1 MRPVL
6 ARRDVAAALAHR
18 TPEKKDSAMHQRFR
32 PRRLG
37 RAALTVALAAASL
50 IVAACNQP
58 PNSVFHNRTD
68 TNRDIGFL
76 FEILIWFGS
85 IVFVVVEAILIYTL
99 VRFRRRHGVT
109 HQPEHVHGN
118 TTLEITWTIIPA
130 LILVFIAIPTVRTI
144 FRTQAKAQSNALQ
157 VEVIGHQWWWEFRY
171 PQYTMR
177 SASGKLDTLVTA
189 NELYLPHGRMVN
201 FTLKSQDVIHSFW
214 IPGLSG
220 KRDLITNHANYLWFT
235 PDTAQE
241 SAYNGFCAEYCG
253 ASHANMRFRTFV
265 VTADEFANWVAH
277 QETVAAFAVPGSTPS
292 VAANTA
298 ATVNQNPQLA
308 QPRVPA
314 GAQTTP
320 SRNLNAPTLVGRS
333 PGVNSPTVPSAG
345 APGVGVPANSPAP
358 VSPTQVAQAGFI
370 AFARD
375 SMPGYTV
382 PETPTPADLRVA
394 DLYGDPGRGAKLLAS
409 GQGACLGCH
418 TIRGNPAMIGQI
430 GPNLTHVGSRTTIA
444 AGLYPNDARHLA
456 LWIKNAR
463 KMKPGVLMP
472 TLGLNEYDPVLG
484 TTMKTGLTDQQ
495 IADIVAYLQ
504 ALK

>member
-6 ARRDVAAALAHR
+6 ARRDVAPLEAHR
-18 TPEKKDSAMHQRFR
+18 TPEKKDSAMHHRSR
-32 PRRLG
+32 PRRLA
-37 RAALTVALAAASL
+37 RAALTVALAASSL
-50 IVAACNQP
+50 IVAACNQH
-58 PNSVFHNRTD
+58 PNSVFHSRTD

-99 VRFRRRHGVT
+99 IRFRRRGT
-109 HQPEHVHGN
+109 ARQPEHVHGN

-171 PQYTMR
+171 PQYTVR
-177 SASGKLDTLVTA
+177 SPNGKLDTVVTA

-201 FTLKSQDVIHSFW
+201 FTLKSQDVIHSFSV
-214 IPGLSG
+214 PGLSG
-220 KRDLITNHANYLWFT
+220 KRDLIATHANYLWFT
-235 PDTAQE
+235 PDSANAT
-241 SAYNGFCAEYCG
+241 AYNGFCAEYCG

-265 VTADEFANWVAH
+265 VAPDEFQSWIEH
-277 QETVAAFAVPGSTPS
+277 QQTPAAFAVPGATQT
-292 VAANTA
+292 VAHNA
-298 ATVNQNPQLA
+298 AAAQQNAQLA
-308 QPRVPA
+308 QPQVPA
-314 GAQTTP
+314 TAQVTP
-320 SRNLNAPTLVGRS
+320 DRNLGGRPLAGRATGANA
-333 PGVNSPTVPSAG
+333 PTVPSAG
-345 APGVGVPANSPAP
+345 APGVGVPNSPNP
-358 VSPTQVAQAGFI
+358 PLGTTPVAQAGFI
-370 AFARD
+370 AFPAERL
-375 SMPGYTV
+375 PRYTV
-382 PETPTPADLRVA
+382 PNTPTPADLRYT
-394 DLYGDPGRGAKLLAS
+394 DLYGDPGRGAKLLMA

-418 TIRGNPAMIGQI
+418 TIRGNPSMIGQI

-472 TLGLNEYDPVLG
+472 TIGLGEYDPVLG
-484 TTMKTGLTDQQ
+484 TTVKAGLTDQQ